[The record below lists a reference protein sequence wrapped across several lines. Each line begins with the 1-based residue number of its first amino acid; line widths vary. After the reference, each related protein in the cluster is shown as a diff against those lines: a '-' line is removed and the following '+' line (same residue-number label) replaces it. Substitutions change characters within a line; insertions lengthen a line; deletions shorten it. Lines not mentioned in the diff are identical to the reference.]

1 MGKWCVVLKL
11 QELRGKI
18 KNIIYIKD
26 DFSNTDTDTFVTFC
40 GNRYRW
46 VYDCKQERG

>member
-1 MGKWCVVLKL
+1 VRKSYKNFVVN
-11 QELRGKI
+11 
-18 KNIIYIKD
+18 KNIIYSKD
-26 DFSNTDTDTFVTFC
+26 DFSNTDTFVTFC